1 MDKSKTFEAW
11 LKAKGIDPK
20 DLSPSHLD
28 LWRAEYDRL
37 PKPAKDKPSEGVNDG
52 SA

>member
-1 MDKSKTFEAW
+1 MTETFEQW

-20 DLSPSHLD
+20 QLSKSHLA

-37 PKPAKDKPSEGVNDG
+37 PKTKEGVKHG
-52 SA
+52 TA